1 MRSCLITSLAGSLL
15 TMGKRVDTVASTRAD
30 HDLLFEALAIHLGF
44 VTRSAVDEALKL
56 VAPDDAD
63 AISVLELLSERAGL
77 TAQRASVLELLVDDL
92 LARHGGNLRQCL
104 HSLTAFGK
112 LRHDL
117 ERRLAGLES
126 RHPTVPP
133 VAVGRGDRADP
144 DIRRSNGEA
153 APGTAA
159 SRLPID
165 HADADADDAGA
176 EAEGDAKEFEWS
188 LSAPNAVGNRF
199 QIMHS
204 HAHGGIGVVSVAFDS
219 ELQREVAL
227 KQIKVESADDPDSR
241 SRFLLEAEVTGRL
254 EHPGIVPVYG
264 LGFDDQGRP
273 YYAMRFVRGITLE
286 EAIAKFHANGAGRA
300 RDPRERALELRQ
312 LLGRF
317 MSVCHT
323 MAYAHSRGVLHRD
336 LKPANVLLGPYNET
350 LIVDWGLAKVLRRG
364 QEPSA
369 SPPAER
375 ADDPERC
382 GPSRPGRIIPPLG
395 QSSSTDTVAGAAF
408 GTPAFMSPEQAEG
421 RLDRLGP
428 ASDVY
433 SLGAMLY
440 TLLCGRPP
448 FEYAWCEVTTLLAR
462 VKNGEF
468 SPPRQVNPRVP
479 KPLEAVC
486 LKAMANNP
494 DERYASAE
502 HLAADIERWLGDEPV
517 SAYREPRWARILR
530 WSRRHRTLVAGAAV
544 LLLTTVAGLSLG
556 IILLGRAQRE
566 TEAQRQAAVRE
577 GELATLMSGDANAR
591 ADSLRRRDY
600 VSRVNLANR
609 EFLDDNAGLAEQLLY
624 GCPSNLRNWEW
635 SHVQRLAHL
644 ELDTFVNAD
653 TPQRQDVWS
662 LAFSPDGRRLVSGS
676 GPWSL
681 PHAAATAA
689 LVVREVDSGREVFA
703 RRGWNG
709 AVQAVAFSP
718 DGKHVV
724 AGTGTSDA
732 LTGAV
737 LTCHDAATGQ
747 TLWRAEEHE
756 INILSLA
763 FSPDGKTVASGCGGF
778 NNYSAIGYVRLRDAA
793 TGKVTG
799 QVPGGPGGVA
809 SVAFS
814 PGGDQLAL
822 ANRGMVDVWDLASHS
837 IAFQLRGHLEFVY
850 AVAFSPDGR
859 WIASGG
865 WDKAIRL
872 WDRPTGKLV
881 RTLLGNRGF
890 VRGLSFRPDS
900 KQIISCSED
909 RGLRLWDVA
918 TGRSLAS
925 FHGHTGFV
933 HCVAF
938 SPDGAQAASGGMDGS
953 IKLWPAAAP
962 DTQVMFRNG
971 SGWVGTVA
979 FHPAGHRVATAHN
992 GGIRVWDPRTG
1003 EEFWRI
1009 VGPRGLLG
1017 RIGLTFSPDGQ
1028 FLIATTPNGA
1038 LNLWNAETGGFVR
1051 KLAQA
1056 PSPIVD
1062 AAPSPDGS
1070 LLATA
1075 GEDGAVV
1082 IWSLATGAPARTLT
1096 GHAAAVN
1103 AVVFSADGR
1112 RLATASEDKKI
1123 KIWDAASGSE
1133 LATLSGH
1140 LTGVRDVAFSP
1151 DGRFLASVGGQYRGT
1166 PVSEVM
1172 IWDAETGGF
1181 VRKLEGHTGLATA
1194 VAYFPDGRRLATA
1207 SDDRTIKLWDP
1218 ETGDDVFTLRGHT
1231 SGVVSLA
1238 ISRDGRQVVS
1248 GSIDCTAR
1256 IWSAEPAAALV
1267 DQVRRRAAVEL
1278 VQSLFETYM
1287 LKSEVITAL
1296 KSDHSLNESLRA
1308 AALQIAERRS
1318 EDAQGLF
1325 EAAWL
1330 TILRPTSTS
1339 ELNLQA
1345 LGRLEAACR
1354 LVAADPVRQT
1364 EYLHAL
1370 SLALYRAGRSDEAL
1384 QLVARLNTQPASGPA
1399 KVLPIDLAVSAMASQ
1414 KLGRFADARDALER
1428 LRALVDEAPGAG
1440 DQEALGFLR
1449 EVEGV
1454 VHE

>member
-1 MRSCLITSLAGSLL
+1 M
-15 TMGKRVDTVASTRAD
+15 ASTRAD

-44 VTRSAVDEALKL
+44 VTRKAVDEARKS
-56 VAPDDAD
+56 AGCDDAS
-63 AISVLELLSERAGL
+63 AISVVESLSERAGL
-77 TAQRASVLELLVDDL
+77 TAERAKVLELLVNDL
-92 LARHGGNLRQCL
+92 LARHNGNLRQCL
-104 HSLTAFGK
+104 HSLTAFGR

-126 RHPTVPP
+126 RNPTVPP
-133 VAVGRGDRADP
+133 VASVSKDHASPEVRP
-144 DIRRSNGEA
+144 SNGEA
-153 APGTAA
+153 APGAAA
-159 SRLPID
+159 SRPPID
-165 HADADADDAGA
+165 PAQADPDADAEDDGA
-176 EAEGDAKEFEWS
+176 DAEVDAQDYEWS
-188 LSAPNAVGNRF
+188 LAAPDAVGNRF
-199 QIMHS
+199 QIMHA
-204 HAHGGIGVVSVAFDS
+204 HARGGIGVVSVAFDS

-227 KQIKVESADDPDSR
+227 KQIKAESADDPDSR

-264 LGFDDQGRP
+264 LGYDEQGRP

-286 EAIAKFHANGAGRA
+286 EAIAKFHANATGRA
-300 RDPRERALELRQ
+300 SDPRERALDLRQ

-317 MSVCHT
+317 VNVCHT

-364 QEPSA
+364 EQPSV
-369 SPPAER
+369 SQTEDR
-375 ADDPERC
+375 LEDLQRR

-395 QSSSTDTVAGAAF
+395 QSSSADTVDGVAF

-421 RLDRLGP
+421 RLDRLSP

-448 FEYAWCEVTTLLAR
+448 FEYVWCEVTTLLAR

-486 LKAMANNP
+486 LKAMAKGP
-494 DERYASAE
+494 EDRYLSAE
-502 HLAADIERWLGDEPV
+502 DLAVDIERWLGDEPV
-517 SAYREPRWARILR
+517 RAYREPRWARILR
-530 WSRRHRTLVAGAAV
+530 WGRRHRPLVAGAAA
-544 LLLTTVAGLSLG
+544 LLLTAVAGLSLG

-566 TEAQRQAAVRE
+566 TEAQRQSAVQE
-577 GELATLMSGDANAR
+577 QELATIMSRDSNSR

-600 VSRVNLANR
+600 ISRVNLANR

-644 ELDTFVNAD
+644 ELDTYVNAD
-653 TPQRQDVWS
+653 TPLRQDVWS

-676 GPWSL
+676 GPWYL
-681 PHAAATAA
+681 PQADATAA
-689 LVVREVDSGREVFA
+689 LVVREVDSGREVFKQ
-703 RRGWNG
+703 RGWNG

-718 DGKHVV
+718 DGKRVV
-724 AGTGTSDA
+724 AGTGTTGA
-732 LTGAV
+732 VTGAV
-737 LTCHDAATGQ
+737 LSCHDAATGVL
-747 TLWRAEEHE
+747 LWRAEEHE
-756 INILSLA
+756 VNILSLA
-763 FSPDGKTVASGCGGF
+763 YSPDGKTVASGSGGF
-778 NNYSAIGYVRLRDAA
+778 NDYTAIGYARLRDAA
-793 TGKVTG
+793 TGKVIN

-814 PGGDQLAL
+814 PDGLQLAL
-822 ANRGMVDVWDLASHS
+822 ASRGVVDVWDLASHT
-837 IAFQLRGHLEFVY
+837 IAFQLRDHLEFVY

-872 WDRPTGKLV
+872 WDRSTGKLV
-881 RTLLGNRGF
+881 RTLLGCRGF

-918 TGRSLAS
+918 SGRSLAS

-979 FHPAGHRVATAHN
+979 FHPGGNRVATAHN
-992 GGIRVWDPRTG
+992 GDIRVWDPRTG
-1003 EEFWRI
+1003 EELWHI
-1009 VGPRGLLG
+1009 IGPRGLLG
-1017 RIGLTFSPDGQ
+1017 RIGLAFSPDGQ
-1028 FLIATTPNGA
+1028 FLIASAPDGA
-1038 LNLWNAETGGFVR
+1038 FNLWNAETGSLVR
-1051 KLAQA
+1051 RLT
-1056 PSPIVD
+1056 PSRSPVGG

-1075 GEDGAVV
+1075 GGDGTVV
-1082 IWSLATGAPARTLT
+1082 LWSLATGTPARTLT

-1103 AVVFSADGR
+1103 AVVFSSDGL
-1112 RLATASEDKKI
+1112 RLASASEDQKVKV
-1123 KIWDAASGSE
+1123 WDVASGSV
-1133 LATLSGH
+1133 LMTLNGH
-1140 LTGVRDVAFSP
+1140 ATGVKDVAFSP

-1166 PVSEVM
+1166 PGSEVF
-1172 IWDAETGGF
+1172 IWDAGKGGL
-1181 VRKLEGHTGLATA
+1181 VRKLEGHTGLVTA
-1194 VAYFPDGRRLATA
+1194 VAYFPFPEGSRLATA

-1218 ETGDDVFTLRGHT
+1218 GTGDDVFTLRGHT

-1256 IWSAEPAAALV
+1256 IWSAEPPALEV
-1267 DQVRRRAAVEL
+1267 DHIRRRAAVEL
-1278 VQSLFETYM
+1278 VQSLFETHM
-1287 LKSEVITAL
+1287 LKSDVLTAL
-1296 KSDHSLNESLRA
+1296 KSDPTLDGPLRA
-1308 AALQIAERRS
+1308 AALEIAERRG
-1318 EDAQGLF
+1318 EDAHGLF
-1325 EAAWL
+1325 EASWL
-1330 TILRPTSTS
+1330 TILRTTSTPG
-1339 ELNLQA
+1339 LNLQA
-1345 LGRLEAACR
+1345 LHRLESACR
-1354 LVAADPVRQT
+1354 LAAADPERQT
-1364 EYLHAL
+1364 EYLHTL
-1370 SLALYRAGRSDEAL
+1370 SLALYRAGRSDQAL
-1384 QLVARLNTQPASGPA
+1384 QLIARLNAQPASGA
-1399 KVLPIDLAVSAMASQ
+1399 ARVLPIDLAVSAMASQ
-1414 KLGRFADARDALER
+1414 KLGHFADARVALDQ
-1428 LRALVDEAPGAG
+1428 LRILVDKSPGSG
-1440 DQEALGFLR
+1440 NQEAIGFLR
-1449 EVEGV
+1449 EVETV